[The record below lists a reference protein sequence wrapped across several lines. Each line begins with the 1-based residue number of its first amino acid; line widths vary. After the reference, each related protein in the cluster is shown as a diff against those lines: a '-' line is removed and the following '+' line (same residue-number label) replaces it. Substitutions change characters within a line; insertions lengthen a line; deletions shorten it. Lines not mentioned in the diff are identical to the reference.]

1 MPQPLR
7 PSFQGLQVGASMVPI
22 RIGMDGLLVPDLPAL
37 TQRVVG
43 QFLFALHHFDRFNEY
58 LLYTPQGGT
67 ANMAIDCQLPYWKVV
82 ATKVPHRPAFL
93 RRLVHQSAFRFVAD
107 RDGLDL
113 VHALTPISPFA
124 ATNASLDEA
133 PPVIVSVWDEPA
145 PSRWLD
151 ASFRQ
156 ARRIAV
162 ASRWLAQQVRERY
175 GVPSEKL
182 RVMPVGIDPLFVA
195 EAPATFEPTKVLV
208 WGETPAWVQE
218 ALKQLGADWQMLPS
232 DASPT
237 EAKEALSDA
246 SIVIVTQSDAR
257 GSQGLNAL
265 AMKRFVIAV
274 PHPPLKEV
282 LNEAAIWL
290 DEETPTA
297 LKRAMERLRDE
308 APLRRRLLSRADELV
323 ARRQWMQAVKA
334 WIGLYRRT
342 FEEAVAEFVGW
353 ELPTQNLKVES
364 RRWRS

>member
-43 QFLFALHHFDRFNEY
+43 QFLFTLHHFDRFNEY

-182 RVMPVGIDPLFVA
+182 RVMPVGVDPLFVA

-232 DASPT
+232 DVSPT

-342 FEEAVAEFVGW
+342 FEETVAEFVGW

>member
-1 MPQPLR
+1 MPQTVRQTL
-7 PSFQGLQVGASMVPI
+7 QALQVGANMVPI
-22 RIGMDGLLVPDLPAL
+22 RIGMDGLLVPDLPVL
-37 TQRVVG
+37 TRRVIG

-67 ANMAIDCQLPYWKVV
+67 ANMAIDCELPHWKVV
-82 ATKVPHRPAFL
+82 ATKVTHRPAFL

-124 ATNASLDEA
+124 AANASLDEA
-133 PPVIVSVWDEPA
+133 PPVIVTVWDEPA

-151 ASFRQ
+151 ASFCQ

-162 ASRWLAQQVRERY
+162 ASRWLAQQMRERY
-175 GVPSEKL
+175 GVPSEKV
-182 RVMPVGIDPLFVA
+182 RVMPIGVDPLFVA
-195 EAPATFEPTKVLV
+195 EAPATFEPMKVLV
-208 WGETPAWVQE
+208 WGEAPEWVRE

-237 EAKEALSDA
+237 EAKEALSNT

-257 GSQGLNAL
+257 GSQGLHAL
-265 AMKRFVIAV
+265 AMKRFVVAI

-282 LNEAAIWL
+282 LNDAAIWL
-290 DEETPTA
+290 DEETPTT

-308 APLRRRLLSRADELV
+308 APLRRRLLSRAEELV
-323 ARRQWMQAVKA
+323 ARRQWTQAVKA
-334 WIGLYRRT
+334 WVGLYRRT

-353 ELPTQNLKVES
+353 ELPTQT
-364 RRWRS
+364 